1 MRTCAERRF
10 SHVHNEMVARAAISR
25 PKTWAHAHAALP
37 EGATT
42 VTTKSTKTAKTTKT
56 TKKPAV
62 KKAVAKKA
70 PAKKAPAK
78 KAPAKKVAAK
88 KAPAK
93 KAAIKKPVVKKA
105 QAKKAP
111 AKKAPAKKAPAKK
124 VAAKKAPVKKA
135 AAKKAPAKKAPV
147 KKAPAKKAPAKKAPA
162 KKAPAKKAPVQKV
175 APKKVAAQKPAE
187 KKAAS
192 AKATSKKAAAVA
204 SGAEGVAEVV
214 EAPPAPVI
222 KKFGNVVEMPK
233 KKAKPVPGITK
244 VISPGPQIGPKVL
257 VVREDESPWTKA
269 ELKQIRAALHQDE
282 SRLLEEIDTAEI
294 GLADLIRDSGD
305 GAGDDQADAG
315 SKTFEREHEMSLA
328 NNAREML
335 LQVRH
340 ALGRID
346 DGSYGVCEGCGNA
359 VGKLRLQA
367 FPRATLCMACKVAEE
382 RY

>member
-1 MRTCAERRF
+1 
-10 SHVHNEMVARAAISR
+10 MVARAAISR

-62 KKAVAKKA
+62 KKAVAKKAPAKKA

-147 KKAPAKKAPAKKAPA
+147 

>member
-1 MRTCAERRF
+1 M
-10 SHVHNEMVARAAISR
+10 
-25 PKTWAHAHAALP
+25 
-37 EGATT
+37 
-42 VTTKSTKTAKTTKT
+42 TTKSTKTAKTTKR
-56 TKKPAV
+56 PAV
-62 KKAVAKKA
+62 KKPAAKKAPAKKVVAKKA

-78 KAPAKKVAAK
+78 KAPAKKV
-88 KAPAK
+88 
-93 KAAIKKPVVKKA
+93 V
-105 QAKKAP
+105 
-111 AKKAPAKKAPAKK
+111 
-124 VAAKKAPVKKA
+124 AKKAPVKKVV
-135 AAKKAPAKKAPV
+135 AKKAPAKT
-147 KKAPAKKAPAKKAPA
+147 
-162 KKAPAKKAPVQKV
+162 V

-187 KKAAS
+187 KKAAP
-192 AKATSKKAAAVA
+192 AKETAKKAAALA
-204 SGAEGVAEVV
+204 LAADVV

-222 KKFGNVVEMPK
+222 KKFGNIVEMPK
-233 KKAKPVPGITK
+233 KKAKAVPGITK

-257 VVREDESPWTKA
+257 VVREDEGPWTKA
-269 ELKQIRAALHQDE
+269 ELKQIKVALHDDE